1 MGPNSDPQGT
11 ACENREPI
19 EKGRSV
25 LIHSCEGV
33 GGQKKCLFPACG
45 FQYPRFPVWSRR

>member
-33 GGQKKCLFPACG
+33 GRVFVQIIFWRPN
-45 FQYPRFPVWSRR
+45 Q